1 MIEIKNI
8 SQSYGKKQV
17 LYDVNL
23 KIQENMITGLIGP
36 NGAGK
41 STLLGVISRLLEPS
55 SGSVYLDGINIKDI
69 KSNEIAKRIA
79 VLRQSNNINLKLTVE
94 ELVAFGRFPHSQ
106 GRLTKEDHLKID
118 EAIDYLKLNEI
129 RNSYIDELS
138 GGQKQRAY
146 IAMILAQ
153 DTKYIF
159 LDEPLN
165 NLDMRY
171 AVEMMTTL
179 ENLVKDY
186 NKTIVI
192 VMHDI
197 NIASAFCNYIVAMKN
212 GEVLS
217 EGKTDDIIEKEILDD
232 VFDHNFCIAGI
243 GGKKICVFHNL
254 IEGKEITINGEEV

>member
-197 NIASAFCNYIVAMKN
+197 NVASAFCNYIVAMKN

>member
-106 GRLTKEDHLKID
+106 GRLTTEDHLKID
-118 EAIDYLKLNEI
+118 EAIEYLKLNEI

-171 AVEMMTTL
+171 AVEMITTL